1 MRCQQMLFPAALLL
15 HHTTPVCASAVP
27 YVMLNADAGAANIG
41 ISSSTPAVSRQCSST
56 VHQLFGAMSAIA
68 NAATYDKWFKVA
80 DQDMDGRVTGPDAV
94 V

>member
-1 MRCQQMLFPAALLL
+1 LN
-15 HHTTPVCASAVP
+15 SA
-27 YVMLNADAGAANIG
+27 AGAKHNTQRSLA
-41 ISSSTPAVSRQCSST
+41 SLQSLA
-56 VHQLFGAMSAIA
+56 AMSAIA

>member
-1 MRCQQMLFPAALLL
+1 MLMQVPATLSLA
-15 HHTTPVCASAVP
+15 
-27 YVMLNADAGAANIG
+27 AGAQFTRNSAAG
-41 ISSSTPAVSRQCSST
+41 HCSWSLL
-56 VHQLFGAMSAIA
+56 QRFEAMSAIA